1 MRLTALWWWID
12 RWRKSSAFMDMT
24 LEEQGAYRNLLD
36 EAHLRGGPL
45 PNDDRILA
53 KACGDAIAWPR
64 IRAVVLARFAIESDG
79 CWHNATLDGVYAKS
93 AEISQQRSQ
102 AGKNGNE
109 KRWNRK
115 PIANGVAKPSQNSD
129 ASLSGIAN
137 GIANTIAPSPSPSPS
152 LKEQE
157 HGPAVISNSNDE
169 VTARVLAKYRQE
181 HPERLKARKGYR
193 VR

>member
-12 RWRKSSAFMDMT
+12 RWRKSSAYMDMT

-79 CWHNATLDGVYAKS
+79 CWHNATLDSVYARS
-93 AEISQQRSQ
+93 SEISEARSK

-109 KRWNRK
+109 KRWNGVAT
-115 PIANGVAKPSQNSD
+115 PIAK
-129 ASLSGIAN
+129 GIAKAV
-137 GIANTIAPSPSPSPS
+137 ANTIAPSPSPSPDPDPLS
-152 LKEQE
+152 VSGKERKPVVVSSTE
-157 HGPAVISNSNDE
+157 NDL
-169 VTARVLAKYRQE
+169 VTARVLEKYRKE